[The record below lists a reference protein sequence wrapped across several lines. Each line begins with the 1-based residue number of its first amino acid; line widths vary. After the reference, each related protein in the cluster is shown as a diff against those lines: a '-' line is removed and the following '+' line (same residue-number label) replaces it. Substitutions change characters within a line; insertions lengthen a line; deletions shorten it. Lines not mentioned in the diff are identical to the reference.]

1 MSNVK
6 LPPRTWVDLYA
17 ATGITVGVQIKTINV
32 NPNDVRLA
40 YTALEPVVSDDHVP
54 LLFGRGVYQNEIGDL
69 GAWAMCVAGGAIDV
83 KEV

>member
-6 LPPRTWVDLYA
+6 LPARTWVDLYA
-17 ATGITVGVQIKTINV
+17 ATGITVGVQIKTINIT
-32 NPNDVRLA
+32 PNDVRLA
-40 YTALEPVVSDDHVP
+40 DTATEPTPNDDHIP
-54 LLFGRGVYQNEIGDL
+54 LLFGRGVFENDIGDA